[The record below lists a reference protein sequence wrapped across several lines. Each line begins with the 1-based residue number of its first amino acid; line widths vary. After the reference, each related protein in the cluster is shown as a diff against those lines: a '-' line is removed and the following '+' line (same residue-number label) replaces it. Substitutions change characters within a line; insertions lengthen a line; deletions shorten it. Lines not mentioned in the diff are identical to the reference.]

1 MGYEDLLGYGGALAI
16 GMIIGLLGGGGSILT
31 VPLLVYLL
39 HFNPVTATAYSLFVV
54 GISSLFG
61 TVQKYR
67 KGLVDIK
74 TGLAFCFPSF
84 MAVYLSRRYLVPY
97 LPETIVD
104 LPGFTMSK
112 EMLIM
117 VFFAAVMFLASL
129 SMIRNKKPSANTYEH
144 ERQPYYM
151 TFIQGLVIGVI
162 TGFIG
167 AGGGFLYVPA
177 LALWAK
183 LPIKT
188 AVGTSLVIVTIN
200 SLVGFS
206 GDMQT
211 LSIAW
216 DFLLRFSAFTIT
228 GTLIGGMLSQYVPAQ
243 SLKKAFGVLIL
254 LMSFFIIGKEVL
266 N

>member
-1 MGYEDLLGYGGALAI
+1 MGYEEILGYGSALVI
-16 GMIIGLLGGGGSILT
+16 GIIIGLLGGGGSILT

-39 HFNPVTATAYSLFVV
+39 HYNPVTATAYSLFVV

-61 TVQKYR
+61 TIQKYR
-67 KGLVDIK
+67 KGLVDIR

-84 MAVYLSRRYLVPY
+84 MAVYLSRRYLVPF
-97 LPETIVD
+97 LPETILE
-104 LPGFTMSK
+104 LPGYTISK
-112 EMLIM
+112 EMVIM
-117 VFFAAVMFLASL
+117 VLFAAVMFLASL
-129 SMIRNKKPSANTYEH
+129 SMIRDKKPSANTYEQ

-177 LALWAK
+177 LALWAR

-211 LSIAW
+211 LHIDW
-216 DFLLRFSAFTIT
+216 DFLLGFSVFTIS
-228 GTLIGGMLSQYVPAQ
+228 GTLIGGSLSQYVPAN
-243 SLKKAFGVLIL
+243 SLKKVFGVLIL